1 MKQTPTPVEIDKI
14 FDQMIIIS
22 YLPGADFLLIKSV
35 KALILQTI
43 YSKIPQGNG
52 ITAHIKKW
60 NIECLGCRM
69 SNAE

>member
-1 MKQTPTPVEIDKI
+1 M
-14 FDQMIIIS
+14 IIS

-43 YSKIPQGNG
+43 YSKVPEGNA